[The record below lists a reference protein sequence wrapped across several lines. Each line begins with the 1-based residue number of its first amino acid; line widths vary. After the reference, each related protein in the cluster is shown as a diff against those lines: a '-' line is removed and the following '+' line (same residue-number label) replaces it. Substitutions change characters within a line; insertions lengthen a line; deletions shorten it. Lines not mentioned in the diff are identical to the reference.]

1 MTEADGQVFYGDKF
15 EITNDFKDGFINSL
29 RVETTDKTQFAA
41 PRAERTGGETTVF
54 ERGTYTAC
62 DACKDDPSK
71 PPLWQVRAKRI
82 IHKNEERTVYYE
94 DATIEFW
101 ASRSHGCRTSRRLM
115 RR

>member
-1 MTEADGQVFYGDKF
+1 MATSSRSRTISRMASSIRC
-15 EITNDFKDGFINSL
+15 EI
-29 RVETTDKTQFAA
+29 ETTDKTRFAA

-94 DATIEFW
+94 DATHRVLGHSGRMVSLLLG
-101 ASRSHGCRTSRRLM
+101 A
-115 RR
+115 